1 MLSGNELWSLVS
13 LAVAFFALG
22 LGLYVL
28 HANPYA
34 GAARV
39 FFFAMVLMF
48 LGGSADFVLMNAPD
62 RDFAMGTASFLFF
75 ILVLQMG
82 SLLYLATYL
91 PYESSS
97 GWFRRM
103 WWLFFLFVG
112 VTGLIPGILLQPGD
126 LDQTSYGW
134 GVQRSIALGSCWMI
148 ILLYALAAVAML
160 TYVYMRT
167 EDRKSRTQIAIVAL
181 AVSAPV
187 LYSLFYAIVDQIA
200 INFPPIMS
208 PGYLIAALMM
218 AYAVLRHRMFT
229 IEVKERAGGARPADG
244 IATSK
249 IERGTSLLFLERD
262 GARAYSAF
270 ENEMAAGS
278 VGVVVSNV
286 QPEML
291 KEKLELRDAPAIW
304 LSKQQGERRIDPA
317 NLGILQMSI
326 SDFLRHHK
334 GGVVLIDGVGYLLAN
349 NSLESVLK
357 VLYSLNDE
365 VVVTQGLLMLS
376 LDPQRMD
383 KKGLAIFMRDFQVVE
398 GKGAGTEI

>member
-1 MLSGNELWSLVS
+1 MVAGNALWSLVS
-13 LAVAFFALG
+13 LAVALFALG

-28 HANPYA
+28 RANPYA
-34 GAARV
+34 EAARV

-48 LGGSADFVLMNAPD
+48 VGGSADFVFMNAPD
-62 RDFAMGTASFLFF
+62 QAFAMGMASFLFF

-82 SLLYLATYL
+82 ALLYLATYL

-103 WWLFFLFVG
+103 WWLFFLFVC

-126 LDQTSYGW
+126 LDHTSYGW
-134 GVQRSIALGSCWMI
+134 GVQISLALGSCWMI
-148 ILLYALAAVAML
+148 ILIYALAAVAML
-160 TYVYMRT
+160 TYVYLRT
-167 EDRKSRTQIAIVAL
+167 EDKKSRTQIAIVAL

-229 IEVKERAGGARPADG
+229 IEVKERAGSAGSYG
-244 IATSK
+244 GLVTSK
-249 IERGTSLLFLERD
+249 FERGTSLLFLERD
-262 GARAYSAF
+262 GAKAYSAF
-270 ENEMAAGS
+270 EDEMATGS
-278 VGVVVSNV
+278 VGVVVSHV
-286 QPEML
+286 QPEIL

-304 LSKQQGERRIDPA
+304 LSKQSGERRIDPA

-326 SDFLRHHK
+326 SDFLRHRQ
-334 GGVVLIDGVGYLLAN
+334 GGVVLMDGLEYLLAN
-349 NSLESVLK
+349 NTLESVLK

-365 VVVTQGLLMLS
+365 VVVTQGLLLLS
-376 LDPQRMD
+376 LDPQGMD